1 MCYDDENNLFGEDA
15 GISSRSD
22 LFGEILRIEAVA
34 RLNELGKV
42 IETQATTSAFDIYC
56 EK

>member
-1 MCYDDENNLFGEDA
+1 MCFDDGNDLFGEEA

-22 LFGEILRIEAVA
+22 LFGEILRDEAVA

>member
-1 MCYDDENNLFGEDA
+1 VCYADGNDLFGEDA

-22 LFGEILRIEAVA
+22 LFGEILRDEAVA
-34 RLNELGKV
+34 RLKELGKV
-42 IETQATTSAFDIYC
+42 TETQATTSAFDIYC